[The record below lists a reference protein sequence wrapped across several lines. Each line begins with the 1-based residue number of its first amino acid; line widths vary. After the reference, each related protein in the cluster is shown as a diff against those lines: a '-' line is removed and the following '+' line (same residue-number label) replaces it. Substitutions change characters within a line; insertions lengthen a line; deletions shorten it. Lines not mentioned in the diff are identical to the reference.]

1 MNSKQMYPCGIDPS
15 NDKVRPDVA
24 LVAEQVLFKECHT
37 CHNAWLTAGGQRVE
51 LEVGGDKGGGKFC
64 ASGGVSVV
72 CLKMRK
78 TRGSYSAA
86 VPAPVIEVSVHCYF
100 WR

>member
-1 MNSKQMYPCGIDPS
+1 MNSKQMYPCRINSS

-24 LVAEQVLFKECHT
+24 LVAEQVLFKECHA
-37 CHNAWLTAGGQRVE
+37 CHNAWLAAGRQRVE
-51 LEVGGDKGGGKFC
+51 FEGGGDEGGGKFC
-64 ASGGVSVV
+64 ASGGSVV

-78 TRGSYSAA
+78 TKKSYSAA
-86 VPAPVIEVSVHCYF
+86 VPAPVIEVSVHCSF